1 MPRPHSNAIIAQYPT
16 AEQLQA
22 APVREIERILLRYVV
37 EYCADGM
44 HPMVTRDAVSNGLF
58 ETNGYPYSIQ
68 ARTDVQRFIG
78 RAWKG
83 LEDGGFIEEPD
94 PDNGKNG
101 YRVSSALGK
110 SAHAGTD
117 YEGARMRS
125 KFSREMFHPALP
137 DAAWNAFTVG
147 DYDTAVFE
155 AFKSLEVA
163 VRTKG
168 GFAST
173 DFGAALMK
181 KAFDPN
187 TGPLRD
193 KSAPRPRQK
202 ARCELFTGAFGE
214 IRNPKGHND
223 PTITD
228 ALVAAEELMA
238 AGVLRR
244 IVDNA

>member
-1 MPRPHSNAIIAQYPT
+1 MHNRNAIIIAQYPT
-16 AEQLQA
+16 ASQLIS
-22 APVREIERILLRYVV
+22 APGLEVERVLLRYIV
-37 EYCADGM
+37 EYCADGL
-44 HPMVTRDAVSNGLF
+44 HPMVTRDGISNGLF
-58 ETNGYPYSIQ
+58 ETNGYPYSPQ
-68 ARTDVQRFIG
+68 ARTDVARVIG
-78 RAWKG
+78 RAWKA
-83 LEDGGFIEEPD
+83 LDDAGFIEEPD
-94 PDNGKNG
+94 PENGKNG
-101 YRVSSALGK
+101 YRVPSAMGK
-110 SAHAGTD
+110 SSHAKAD
-117 YEGARMRS
+117 YEGVRMRS
-125 KFSREMFHPALP
+125 KFTRDMFHPVLP

-181 KAFDPN
+181 KAFEPD

-193 KSAPRPRQK
+193 KAAPRPRQK
-202 ARCELFTGAFGE
+202 ARSELFTGAFGE

>member
-1 MPRPHSNAIIAQYPT
+1 MARPESNVIFAQYPSP
-16 AEQLQA
+16 ELLLK
-22 APVREIERILLRYVV
+22 APALEVDRILLRHIV
-37 EYCADGM
+37 EYCKDGM
-44 HPMVTRDAVSNGLF
+44 HPMITRDSISMGLF
-58 ETNGYPYSIQ
+58 EANGYPYSTQ
-68 ARTDVQRFIG
+68 ARTDVQRVIG
-78 RAWKG
+78 RAWKA
-83 LEDGGFIEEPD
+83 LDDADFIEEPD

-101 YRVSSALGK
+101 YRVPSATGK
-110 SAHAGTD
+110 KMNASAD
-117 YEGARMRS
+117 YKGARMRS
-125 KFSREMFHPALP
+125 KFTREMFHRGLP

-155 AFKSLEVA
+155 AFKSVEVA

-168 GFAST
+168 GFTAT
-173 DFGAALMK
+173 DFGATLMK

-187 TGPLRD
+187 NGPLRD
-193 KSAPRPRQK
+193 KAAPAARQK
-202 ARCELFTGAFGE
+202 ARCDLFTGAFGE

-244 IVDNA
+244 IVDSA